1 MYYWTEYNEELHL
14 KNIMAEARAE
24 GRAEG
29 ITEGEE
35 RMSKLI
41 NILLSQQN
49 YADLERVTTD
59 KDFLQECFTL
69 YNI

>member
-14 KNIMAEARAE
+14 KNIMAE
-24 GRAEG
+24 
-29 ITEGEE
+29 GEAKGE
-35 RMSKLI
+35 ASGEIKGVDRMSKLV
-41 NILLSQQN
+41 NILLAQQN